1 MAAMSGLSASDPR
14 ELVAFA
20 EAAVDQ
26 VDDLF
31 RAGLGAAPARFK
43 GEGDFATE
51 VDLQIEQ
58 QLRVTLSQLTGI
70 PVFGEESGG
79 SLEDTAVSY
88 THLTLPTN
96 REV

>member
-31 RAGLGAAPARFK
+31 RAGLGAAPAVLR
-43 GEGDFATE
+43 G
-51 VDLQIEQ
+51 
-58 QLRVTLSQLTGI
+58 RVTLPPKSTCRLSSSCG
-70 PVFGEESGG
+70 
-79 SLEDTAVSY
+79 
-88 THLTLPTN
+88 
-96 REV
+96 